1 MSSIAQTREFSAWGR
16 HLVKMQHHP
25 WILSTKAFD
34 GSWEYRG
41 RNRPGTSNLQF
52 ARRRIG
58 QKFNVPYSLL
68 QLIECRPSA
77 RKQSATVDRGLDPLR
92 IAIKQAHRKHVLK
105 AGDNVRNGGLS
116 QSELGSRF
124 GHTAG
129 LHNREKDLQVPES
142 QASADMLLR
151 TDF

>member
-1 MSSIAQTREFSAWGR
+1 MSASMTSGSWKRISRLKSSSLMSGRAIRASTRSCLRSRKPGNSVLGAGTSS
-16 HLVKMQHHP
+16 KCSTTP

-41 RNRPGTSNLQF
+41 CNRPGTSNLQF

-116 QSELGSRF
+116 QSEL
-124 GHTAG
+124 
-129 LHNREKDLQVPES
+129 
-142 QASADMLLR
+142 
-151 TDF
+151 